1 MKKENIIIIGKIAKA
16 DGVKGFIRPDID
28 LGYEK
33 TLAKAPF
40 VFIFID
46 GLPIPFKIIEV
57 NIQRDYAFKLEDID
71 SPEKV
76 QRFINLPLGIHEKDM
91 LQKRKFA
98 ESGIK
103 KWEGFAMS
111 NQGESIGRIVEVASF
126 PGQLMAVLVN
136 KEGKTYHIPLV
147 DDWIVAVD
155 HVSKNIEMNLPEGI
169 LEVQ

>member
-16 DGVKGFIRPDID
+16 DGVKGLIRPDID

-46 GLPIPFKIIEV
+46 GLPIPFKIMEV
-57 NIQRDYAFKLEDID
+57 NVHRDYAFKLEDID

-91 LQKRKFA
+91 LLKRKFA

-103 KWEGFAMS
+103 KWEGYTIS
-111 NQGESIGRIVEVASF
+111 NQCETIGRIVEVASF
-126 PGQLMAVLVN
+126 PGQLMAVVEN
-136 KEGKTYHIPLV
+136 NAGKTYHIPFV
-147 DDWIVAVD
+147 DEWIVTVD
-155 HVSKNIEMNLPEGI
+155 LDTKIIDMNLPDGI